1 MKYGQQL
8 VHQSVPE
15 WSLHNLDYNS
25 LKHEIKAHT
34 TRDQATAMAI
44 PGHQDV
50 SSTKFEDNLYS
61 ELVSQHDR
69 VDLFVMSKADEIS
82 RRLEHLNSSMQ
93 KWVNRYQDGMGS
105 PISLRRQRRFAKYE
119 RVLLRCRD
127 DIVALSRF
135 AGAQVTAFRK
145 ILKKYRKWTGST
157 TLSSRFNQNI
167 LNNPKSFTRRD
178 FGPLHARHDDILAEL
193 RAAAPRFSGPSSPS
207 LSNDSTVDDMAE
219 PCEPMTPRRTRVSFD
234 PLPPVLIYSPPRP
247 KYWNEYDDG
256 SDTGG
261 AEDEYAIY
269 IDPDHASSFPG
280 LAYARAMVT
289 VPYQKAR
296 KWLGKRRQNSSASLD
311 AQRPL
316 LAANHDQA
324 SAHGYSSTAMDA
336 EDDSAGNSSPDRLSP
351 DVYAPSADQAI
362 PTTSAHGAERYR
374 ERVLGWGTTGSFVAS
389 FVLLA
394 IASILMATGKRRLRV
409 EVNAGVTV
417 GVVASLFCACM
428 GLGMT
433 LYRRDKLTLPYR
445 MSVWS
450 AFVMSCLANGML
462 LILVL
467 GNTP

>member
-34 TRDQATAMAI
+34 TREQATAMPI

-50 SSTKFEDNLYS
+50 LSSKFEDKLYM

-93 KWVNRYQDGMGS
+93 KWISRYQDGIGS

-135 AGAQVTAFRK
+135 ASAQVTAIRK

-167 LNNPKSFTRRD
+167 LGNPKSFTRRD

-207 LSNDSTVDDMAE
+207 LSNDSTVDDLAE
-219 PCEPMTPRRTRVSFD
+219 PLTPRRTRVSFD
-234 PLPPVLIYSPPRP
+234 PLPPVQIYSPPQG

-261 AEDEYAIY
+261 ADDEYAIY
-269 IDPDHASSFPG
+269 IDPEHGSSFPG

-289 VPYQKAR
+289 LPYQKAR
-296 KWLGKRRQNSSASLD
+296 QWLGKRRPASMSSDSTD
-311 AQRPL
+311 SQHAQRPL
-316 LAANHDQA
+316 LAANHHPA
-324 SAHGYSSTAMDA
+324 GYSSTAMDA
-336 EDDSAGNSSPDRLSP
+336 QQDSPA
-351 DVYAPSADQAI
+351 DVYAA
-362 PTTSAHGAERYR
+362 SAHDAMPSLSLRRMERYR
-374 ERVLGWGTTGSFVAS
+374 ERALAWGTGGSFVAS
-389 FVLLA
+389 FLLLG

-409 EVNAGVTV
+409 EVDAGVTV

-445 MSVWS
+445 LSICS
-450 AFVMSCLANGML
+450 SFVMSCLLNGML